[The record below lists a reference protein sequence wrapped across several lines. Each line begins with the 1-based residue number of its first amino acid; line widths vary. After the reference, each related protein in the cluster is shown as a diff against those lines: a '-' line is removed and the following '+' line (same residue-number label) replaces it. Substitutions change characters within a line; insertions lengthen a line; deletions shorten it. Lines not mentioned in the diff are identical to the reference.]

1 MGTIYRSLM
10 FVFIVLAVFSGQ
22 YALAC
27 PSASDCNIEK
37 FEGAERKPV
46 NVLADFQFRLFGDL

>member
-1 MGTIYRSLM
+1 M

-27 PSASDCNIEK
+27 PSARDCNIEK